1 MADSSADN
9 NAAGTPAMP
18 WHIVVKIDSQSD
30 VPAEW
35 QGSLADWL
43 SEQVGAHVA
52 SVALTDAQ
60 FESLFPAQLGAGA
73 GAGPA
78 PEALSHGVFEL
89 GTAEQGAGEPMLAM
103 LHGHPEFVLFF
114 DGGGHVAIA

>member
-1 MADSSADN
+1 MADSTADT
-9 NAAGTPAMP
+9 NAASAPAMP
-18 WHIVVKIDSQSD
+18 WHILVKIDWQSD

-35 QGSLADWL
+35 HGSLAEWL
-43 SEQVGAHVA
+43 QEQVSAHVA

-60 FESLFPAQLGAGA
+60 FESLFPAPLGAGV
-73 GAGPA
+73 GADPA
-78 PEALSHGVFEL
+78 PGALSHRVFDL
-89 GTAEQGAGEPMLAM
+89 GTAEQAAGEPMLPM

>member
-1 MADSSADN
+1 MADSIADN
-9 NAAGTPAMP
+9 NVGGTPAMP
-18 WHIVVKIDSQSD
+18 WHIVVKIDAQSD

-35 QGSLADWL
+35 HGSLADWL
-43 SEQVGAHVA
+43 AEQVGAHVA

-60 FESLFPAQLGAGA
+60 FESLFPAPLGAGA
-73 GAGPA
+73 AADPA
-78 PEALSHGVFEL
+78 PEALSHSLFDL
-89 GTAEQGAGEPMLAM
+89 GTAGQGAGEPMLPM